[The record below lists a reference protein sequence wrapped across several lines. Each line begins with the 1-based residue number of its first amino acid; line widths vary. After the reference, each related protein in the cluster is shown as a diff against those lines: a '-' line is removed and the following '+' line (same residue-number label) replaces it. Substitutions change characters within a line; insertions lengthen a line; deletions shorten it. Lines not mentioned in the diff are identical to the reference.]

1 MSEKRSPIEMPLP
14 ASRHVVVALDGSP
27 RSIAALRRGAAEAD
41 RTGAQLVVVH
51 VLQDR
56 PDGPAGER
64 ERLSASETEMDALIA
79 ATLRGGPA
87 ATARTVVA
95 YGDPA
100 RVIIHHARHADLLLV
115 GAGSGGAPLNGS
127 TLDPVL
133 QDGPCP
139 ILVCSSSDRAGRMSW
154 TVRLPARSHG
164 RPAS

>member
-1 MSEKRSPIEMPLP
+1 MSLP

-27 RSIAALRRGAAEAD
+27 CSITALRRGAAEAD
-41 RTGAQLVVVH
+41 RTDAQLVVVH
-51 VLQDR
+51 VLRDR
-56 PDGPAGER
+56 PGGPAGER
-64 ERLSASETEMDALIA
+64 ERLSASEREMEALIA

-87 ATARTVVA
+87 AAARTVVA

-115 GAGSGGAPLNGS
+115 GAGGGGTALNGS
-127 TLDPVL
+127 TLDLVL

-139 ILVCSSSDRAGRMSW
+139 ILVCSSSDTADRMSW

-164 RPAS
+164 RPLS